1 MAGADAH
8 EGRYFVLWRGSSCGG
23 ADGSRGGRGDGGGSD
38 GSDVLFLR
46 NVLC

>member
-8 EGRYFVLWRGSSCGG
+8 EGRYFVWWGGSGCGG
-23 ADGSRGGRGDGGGSD
+23 ADGGGGGRGDGGGND

>member
-8 EGRYFVLWRGSSCGG
+8 EGRYFVWWGGGGCGG
-23 ADGSRGGRGDGGGSD
+23 ADGSGGSRGDGGGSD